1 MIGVVS
7 NSRQASDYSQG
18 VRAMADFARK
28 CLDNWVLTVNGSFEQ
43 HQKMIR
49 AALAKRAYELFE
61 LRGREH
67 GLHLEDW
74 VIAEQELV
82 HQNLNGNSSGFCILV
97 DCPRDP
103 GIITILSVTSRS
115 LLVFQSRAMA
125 AHNPELIAVHLL
137 PENIHP
143 EQTAVDAVDGVLQV
157 HLPKQ
162 RNKRRK

>member
-1 MIGVVS
+1 MSTHALI
-7 NSRQASDYSQG
+7 AS
-18 VRAMADFARK
+18 
-28 CLDNWVLTVNGSFEQ
+28 
-43 HQKMIR
+43 
-49 AALAKRAYELFE
+49 ELFD
-61 LRGREH
+61 LRGRDH
-67 GLHLEDW
+67 PLHPEEE

-82 HQNLNGNSSGFCILV
+82 HHNLNGNNSGFCILV
-97 DCPRDP
+97 ACPRDP